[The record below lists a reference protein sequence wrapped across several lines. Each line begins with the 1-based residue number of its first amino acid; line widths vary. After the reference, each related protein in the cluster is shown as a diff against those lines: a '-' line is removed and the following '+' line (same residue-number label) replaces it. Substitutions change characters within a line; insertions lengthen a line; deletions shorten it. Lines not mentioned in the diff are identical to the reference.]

1 MALPGSTTRRQDIE
15 AAASLLFRE
24 RGYAAT
30 SVRDIA
36 GALDLRGPS
45 LYAHV
50 SSKEDVL
57 WAIVDGA
64 ASRFEAAAAAAL
76 LGSERTAPGDH
87 AAALG
92 ALVRAHVAVMTADI
106 GAASVFVS
114 EWRALSADRRALVIA
129 RRDAY
134 ERRFRAIL
142 ADGMAVGAFRMTD
155 PALAATF
162 ILVALN
168 GIPSWYRPDG
178 RIPPSRLADQLADLA
193 LSVVT
198 EVLP

>member
-1 MALPGSTTRRQDIE
+1 MALPAPTARRRDIE
-15 AAASLLFRE
+15 AAASVLFRE

-50 SSKEDVL
+50 TSKEDVL

-64 ASRFEAAAAAAL
+64 ANRFEEAAAAAL
-76 LGSERTAPGDH
+76 LDSERVAPGDH
-87 AAALG
+87 AAACV
-92 ALVRAHVAVMTADI
+92 ALVRAHVGVVTADI

-114 EWRALSADRRALVIA
+114 EWRSLSADRRALVVA

-134 ERRFRAIL
+134 ERGLRALL
-142 ADGMAVGAFRMTD
+142 ADGMAVGAFRMID

-162 ILVALN
+162 ILTALN
-168 GIPSWYRPDG
+168 AIPSWYRPDG
-178 RIPPSRLADQLADLA
+178 RTSPSRLADEFADLA